1 VLSWYL
7 GGGAARYYGGEGV
20 SYRWLGSGLLGYVV
34 LRYGGGCG
42 GWWGNWLCGGSGGGG
57 W

>member
-34 LRYGGGCG
+34 LRYGGGCD
-42 GWWGNWLCGGSGGGG
+42 GW
-57 W
+57 